1 MRSPPGQGGKI
12 FAGTFKMHE
21 LGIAINIISIV
32 EKELSARKIGEPV
45 RRVDVR
51 IGKMH
56 AILPASL
63 TFHFD
68 VAKRG
73 RPLLAGAKLGIEDV
87 PVKVRCP
94 SCRREAALSEPIFA
108 CAGCGGAVEI
118 VEGEEMQIVSITT

>member
-1 MRSPPGQGGKI
+1 MAQGPP
-12 FAGTFKMHE
+12 MHE

-32 EKELSARKIGEPV
+32 ERELSARKIGEPV
-45 RRVDVR
+45 KRVDVR

-68 VAKRG
+68 VVKRE
-73 RPLLAGAKLGIEDV
+73 RPLLADARLKIEDV

-94 SCRREAALSEPIFA
+94 SCGREKALSEPIFA
-108 CAGCGGAVEI
+108 CEGCGGAVEI
-118 VEGEEMQIVSITT
+118 IEGEEMQIVSITT